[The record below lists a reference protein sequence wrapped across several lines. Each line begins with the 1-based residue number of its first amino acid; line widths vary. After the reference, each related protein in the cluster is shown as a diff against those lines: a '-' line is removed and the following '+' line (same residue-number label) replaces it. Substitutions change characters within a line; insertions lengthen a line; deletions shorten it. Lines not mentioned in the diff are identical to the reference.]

1 MKQPRVQYLVNSSMK
16 GLLIW
21 SKIFAYIYIFQ
32 PNMIPWYAFITSSA
46 ILFGYRLMQP
56 CSLQIY
62 LVAEDKVIKVN
73 PSNIGINE
81 SAAEIFFGP
90 EPGQE
95 VPNEIIGLSASMSS
109 LSVLINVKH
118 RGLFAY
124 GLDGQLR
131 WTAGPVLHQFGYHQ
145 GCKQNVRDCY
155 FTSIPVIDRCEANI
169 YVRSTIL
176 YFVSSLFPIM
186 RLVYMCQF
194 RGSSENIQV

>member
-1 MKQPRVQYLVNSSMK
+1 
-16 GLLIW
+16 
-21 SKIFAYIYIFQ
+21 
-32 PNMIPWYAFITSSA
+32 
-46 ILFGYRLMQP
+46 MQP
-56 CSLQIY
+56 CYLQIY
-62 LVAEDKVIKVN
+62 LVAEDTVIKVN
-73 PSNIGINE
+73 PSNIGTNE
-81 SAAEIFFGP
+81 SAVEIFFGP

-109 LSVLINVKH
+109 LSVFINVKH

-194 RGSSENIQV
+194 RGSSKIYKSKTSIISHQCRFLKSVPFSLVPLCC